1 MKTGMRDTP
10 TPSPLRMT
18 EGRPSPRP
26 GNLKLSTLGAMQKA
40 GAGGRRASDC
50 GPAPHRPRCI
60 TRFAQQYV
68 GSFPV
73 DDLDTQESVWLVQQ
87 QLWALKDCPRRR
99 AVILKFSLQGLK
111 IYSGEGEVLLMAH
124 ALRRILYSTW
134 CPADCQ
140 FAFMARNPRSP
151 ASKLFC
157 HLFVGSQPGEVQ
169 ILHLLLCRSFQLAY
183 LLQHPEDRAQT
194 EPCLGPA
201 GDAPLKPLSS
211 PGGPPGLVREPFG
224 RDQLSQNVHAL
235 VSFRRLP
242 AEGPVGSGELA
253 ELEGRGGARH
263 TRLGNPYCSPTLV
276 RKKAIRSKVLRSG
289 AYRGCTYESQ
299 LQLSAREALE
309 GSSVVSTVPA
319 AWEAWPRGPGGPS
332 CLVESDGS
340 LTENIWTFAG
350 ISRPSALALLRR
362 DVLGAFLLWPEPGAS
377 GQWCLSVRTQCGV
390 VPHQVFRNHVGR
402 FCVEHLPAEFPSLE
416 ALVEHH
422 AGTERSLFCALDMG
436 RLNPSYE
443 EQDCGPEGR
452 PPRTLRPLGHAKS
465 EAELQGLG

>member
-87 QLWALKDCPRRR
+87 QLWALK
-99 AVILKFSLQGLK
+99 
-111 IYSGEGEVLLMAH
+111 VLLMAH

-242 AEGPVGSGELA
+242 AEGPVGSGKELA

>member
-1 MKTGMRDTP
+1 
-10 TPSPLRMT
+10 
-18 EGRPSPRP
+18 
-26 GNLKLSTLGAMQKA
+26 MQKA
-40 GAGGRRASDC
+40 GARGRRASDC
-50 GPAPHRPRCI
+50 GPAPQRPRCI
-60 TRFAQQYV
+60 TKFAQQYV

-73 DDLDTQESVWLVQQ
+73 DDLDPQDSVWLVQQ

-124 ALRRILYSTW
+124 ALRRILYATW

-183 LLQHPEDRAQT
+183 LLQHPEERARP
-194 EPCLGPA
+194 EPCPGPV
-201 GDAPLKPLSS
+201 GDVPLKPVSG

-224 RDQLSQNVHAL
+224 RDQLSQNVNAL

-242 AEGPVGSGELA
+242 AEGSEGSGKEL
-253 ELEGRGGARH
+253 LESGSRGGARH
-263 TRLGNPYCSPTLV
+263 VRLGNPYCSPTLV

-289 AYRGCTYESQ
+289 AYRACTYETQ
-299 LQLSAREALE
+299 LQLSAREAL
-309 GSSVVSTVPA
+309 PA

-332 CLVESDGS
+332 CLVESGGS
-340 LTENIWTFAG
+340 LTENIWAFAG

-402 FCVEHLPAEFPSLE
+402 YCVEHLPAEFPSLE

-422 AGTERSLFCALDMG
+422 AGTERSLFCSLDMG
-436 RLNPSYE
+436 RLNPGYE

-452 PPRTLRPLGHAKS
+452 PPRMLRPLGHAKS